1 MSDTAIFATKTLLY
15 KTFRFFY
22 APSTPYFT
30 NKIADIST
38 QTKLSDIVPLQDKT
52 TSTTP
57 RKKPNPLT
65 YIRVIAVL
73 AVITLHSSGESLL
86 HFDAKNPFDINY
98 VTGVFF
104 YSFLRWATPFF
115 ILISGTL
122 MLNAKKRDEDTLPFL
137 KKRVSRILIP
147 FVFWALIYYSYE
159 NRGAFLSGYLPSYV
173 PFITRFFFEEVYYHL
188 WFIQMILGLYILTP
202 FLRVFLKS
210 AKKSDIEYF
219 LAVCFIA
226 SAVQNFYPTFFVIK
240 YIGWFSFIG
249 YYLLGHYLSTYP
261 IPVRFRKWLYIGGIL
276 SVIGHIVG
284 TLVVSNWQHAYY
296 DHFFMYVSP
305 TVIILTVALFTF
317 LQNIDWQGFAN
328 KFPNINKVM
337 LKINELSF
345 GIYFIHVLIL
355 DLLKNGYVFN
365 IKINYTSFLDIP
377 VSPPI
382 GVLATAFFVAFFSFL
397 AIWGL
402 QKWAFLRR
410 FLM

>member
-1 MSDTAIFATKTLLY
+1 MSDTTFSSTKTLFD
-15 KTFRFFY
+15 KTLRFFY
-22 APSTPYFT
+22 APSAPYFT
-30 NKIADIST
+30 TKIADISA
-38 QTKLSDIVPLQDKT
+38 QTKPSDTVILQDKI
-52 TSTTP
+52 TSATP

-65 YIRVIAVL
+65 YIRVVAVL
-73 AVITLHSSGESLL
+73 GVITLHSSGESLF
-86 HFDAKNPFDINY
+86 HFDAKNPLDKNF

-122 MLNAKKRDEDTLPFL
+122 MLNAKKRDEDTVSFL

-147 FVFWALIYYSYE
+147 FVFWAFIYYSYE
-159 NRGAFLSGYLPSYV
+159 NRGYFLSGQLPSYA

-202 FLRVFLKS
+202 FFRVFLKS
-210 AKKSDIEYF
+210 AKKADIEYF
-219 LAVCFIA
+219 LAICFIS
-226 SAVQNFYPTFFVIK
+226 SATQNFFPTFFVAK
-240 YIGWFSFIG
+240 YLGWFSFIG
-249 YYLLGHYLSTYP
+249 YYILGHYLSTYP
-261 IPVRFRKWLYIGGIL
+261 IPLRFRKWLYVGGIL
-276 SVIGHIVG
+276 SVFGHSIG
-284 TLVVSNWQHAYY
+284 TLMASNWNHAYY

-305 TVIILTVALFTF
+305 TVIVLTIAFFTYLQHINWQRFAL
-317 LQNIDWQGFAN
+317 
-328 KFPNINKVM
+328 KFPNVNQVL

-365 IKINYTSFLDIP
+365 VKITYNSFLDIP
-377 VSPPI
+377 VPPPV
-382 GVLATAFFVAFFSFL
+382 GVFATAFFVVLFSFL

-402 QKWAFLRR
+402 QKMPFLRR